1 MSYLIKIT
9 DKVNNSHEI
18 ISCETSLESYNDDY
32 TKIYDSLNSNKDLTM
47 TIKDKNTKNAI
58 ICKYTTIKNKGY
70 LYNTTSKL
78 TTVLYELS
86 LIKINTSLSSLFVSE
101 SSTQTESTSQTESN
115 KQIELVTHSETQL
128 ESELELDSDSES
140 ESESQVEVIT
150 YGTVY
155 DQYKKHNQYPDNEEP
170 FNYSYYNNNYY
181 KPQVTVRSWSPLLM
195 DELKTKLSLPNAG
208 LTNSSN
214 CFFLD

>member
-32 TKIYDSLNSNKDLTM
+32 TKIYDSLNSNKDLIM

-78 TTVLYELS
+78 TIVLYELS

-101 SSTQTESTSQTESN
+101 SSTQTESTSQTE
-115 KQIELVTHSETQL
+115 LVTHSETQL
-128 ESELELDSDSES
+128 ESELDSES

-155 DQYKKHNQYPDNEEP
+155 DQYTKHNQYPDNEEP